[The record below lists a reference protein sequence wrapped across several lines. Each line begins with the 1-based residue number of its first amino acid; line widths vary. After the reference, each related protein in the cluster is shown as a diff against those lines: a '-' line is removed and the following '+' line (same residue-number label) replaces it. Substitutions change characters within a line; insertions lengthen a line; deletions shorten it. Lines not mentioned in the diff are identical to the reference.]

1 MKNKITYNNI
11 QSNINK
17 APHKNIKTKK
27 NVIFFTPPDTKYT
40 SFIQQEKLK
49 NIFYTVKE
57 KDNYSKITNNVYKK
71 NSKII
76 KTMESKKN
84 NKSITFTNINNIFNN
99 KIINKKN
106 YINKKNKSKSK
117 IKTKYIKKINDNINL
132 LNDKKK
138 NIILNN
144 YQRKKITLKNNQ
156 NNLFSGKQNR
166 IYDKEYNSSFI
177 FTDYKH
183 KNKDSFKN
191 CLYKDS
197 FKLNS
202 CQMKIDFEQ
211 FSKYNEI
218 KMQQYGNNKIIYI
231 NKFKRKN
238 NILLKYKI
246 KKQYM
251 SLNRNENKINNNYI
265 PKNIPINLN
274 MNNSSKLTNISS
286 YVTSER
292 NNNSKIGQNKILNKN
307 NDINLMKEIFLLK
320 LKSVVNEKDTQ
331 EYESHFLNYEL
342 GFSDKVSTINNN
354 YLNDKIYNNKDII
367 GNECEKP
374 AEEIEKIANEIYNSE
389 YRNRRIS
396 YLNNLDLNNNIEE
409 LKNGEGIQNILS
421 LIVNK
426 KNK

>member
-1 MKNKITYNNI
+1 
-11 QSNINK
+11 
-17 APHKNIKTKK
+17 
-27 NVIFFTPPDTKYT
+27 
-40 SFIQQEKLK
+40 
-49 NIFYTVKE
+49 
-57 KDNYSKITNNVYKK
+57 
-71 NSKII
+71 
-76 KTMESKKN
+76 
-84 NKSITFTNINNIFNN
+84 
-99 KIINKKN
+99 
-106 YINKKNKSKSK
+106 
-117 IKTKYIKKINDNINL
+117 
-132 LNDKKK
+132 
-138 NIILNN
+138 
-144 YQRKKITLKNNQ
+144 
-156 NNLFSGKQNR
+156 
-166 IYDKEYNSSFI
+166 
-177 FTDYKH
+177 
-183 KNKDSFKN
+183 
-191 CLYKDS
+191 
-197 FKLNS
+197 
-202 CQMKIDFEQ
+202 MKIDFEQ